1 MGVTD
6 FENVYT
12 EQRER
17 ELRERGGRAPETVPF
32 TQGEPGLT
40 QSVQRN
46 NSALG
51 MMLLLPAQDLQF
63 GQNRLLSSLT
73 QQSLESGWP
82 ENWITSHSLPG
93 PNLHLKEQ

>member
-17 ELRERGGRAPETVPF
+17 ELRERGGGAPETIPF

-46 NSALG
+46 SSALG
-51 MMLLLPAQDLQF
+51 MILLLPTQDLQF
-63 GQNRLLSSLT
+63 GQNCLSSLT
-73 QQSLESGWP
+73 EQSLETGWP
-82 ENWITSHSLPG
+82 ENWITSPSLPG